1 MDETGLKV
9 RIFIMRLVDWLLL
22 IAVFTTG
29 IYAIVYSPKN
39 GEMIALGSVA
49 ALFLVNKLGS
59 YTNTKIAQMRVNFGI
74 EKRRIERE
82 GR

>member
-9 RIFIMRLVDWLLL
+9 RIFFMRLLDWLLL
-22 IAVFTTG
+22 IAVFSTG

-39 GEMIALGSVA
+39 GEMIALASVA

-59 YTNTKIAQMRVNFGI
+59 YTNTKIAQMRVNFKI
-74 EKRRIERE
+74 EKQRIQRE